1 MRCVYLL
8 DMNLSVTSLENNFS
22 NSIGYLILLSMA
34 FFAVQK
40 VLNLIKSHLFIFA
53 FVTFTLEDR
62 TSKISPLLVSESV
75 LPVFSCWGFMV
86 SSLIL
91 RPIIY
96 FEFISAYAM
105 RKYSNHLILSH
116 VVVQFSQQHFF
127 KRPS

>member
-40 VLNLIKSHLFIFA
+40 VLNLIKSHLFIFT

-62 TSKISPLLVSESV
+62 TSKILPLLVSECSAC
-75 LPVFSCWGFMV
+75 VFLLGFYGFQ
-86 SSLIL
+86 SYIGA
-91 RPIIY
+91 
-96 FEFISAYAM
+96 F
-105 RKYSNHLILSH
+105 N
-116 VVVQFSQQHFF
+116 
-127 KRPS
+127 